1 MTACKKKSTFE
12 YYLEKAEAGDPVA
25 QDSISMFYYLGEHG
39 VKKDYEKAFEWAS
52 KSAEHDDVY
61 GQLRLGVA
69 YNWGDGV
76 ERDFAEA
83 VYWYQKAAEQGCAPG
98 QYMIGQCYEKG
109 IGVPVNI
116 QEAKKWYQKA
126 ADQKFEDA
134 MAALLRLEESEESEP
149 DKQAQ

>member
-1 MTACKKKSTFE
+1 VEQNFEEAVVWFKKA
-12 YYLEKAEAGDPVA
+12 AEQGHEFAQYNLGFCYENGNGVE
-25 QDSISMFYYLGEHG
+25 QDSANAYIWYR
-39 VKKDYEKAFEWAS
+39 
-52 KSAEHDDVY
+52 KS
-61 GQLRLGVA
+61 
-69 YNWGDGV
+69 
-76 ERDFAEA
+76 
-83 VYWYQKAAEQGCAPG
+83 AEQGCAPG
-98 QYMIGQCYEKG
+98 QYMLGQCYEKG

>member
-1 MTACKKKSTFE
+1 
-12 YYLEKAEAGDPVA
+12 
-25 QDSISMFYYLGEHG
+25 
-39 VKKDYEKAFEWAS
+39 
-52 KSAEHDDVY
+52 
-61 GQLRLGVA
+61 
-69 YNWGDGV
+69 
-76 ERDFAEA
+76 
-83 VYWYQKAAEQGCAPG
+83 
-98 QYMIGQCYEKG
+98 MIGQCYEKG